1 MKKLRFKEADV
12 LDDQISEQNAP
23 ETTAIQ
29 ATPEEVTQATENAT
43 PEVPPTETV
52 PEPSYNDVTTPEG
65 SADATPSELAGGTDD
80 VTGSGV
86 SIQPETVS
94 VEVQIP
100 TQQLGQAVAMAT
112 GDVRTAETAPDLEA
126 EKQAQAEEAEQ
137 AETKDNLVAEQPT
150 EQPINNEPVAEE
162 PAPITEPTAEPQPV
176 QESLEHEEEE
186 RTINPEEMGAS
197 YRNLMKLRKQ
207 RESKLHEEIKIV
219 DEEDVE
225 DDSNEMG
232 ASYRNL
238 MKLNAEREQA
248 ELHEN
253 KNRLVDRC
261 ETLTDEEREQIK
273 KYFNAHPEDEAK
285 IDWSKAKSLTYSD
298 FKKAMKA
305 ELHENTEKDRNAHYV
320 GKTIEIIDM
329 KGEPQY
335 EGRTGVVEF
344 VDDIGQLHGTWG
356 GCAVIPGE
364 DSFKCIDSEPIKEAV
379 DLPKGSED
387 TEDLVDNETEEIA
400 EEDGLKDE
408 EETPKKG
415 KLNFKALSADVPE
428 DENPDLPK
436 GFGEDDSIDYDDDL
450 VKGFDDFTNAAND
463 EGIDYT
469 IGFDRD
475 SVEDT
480 TDFADRISNVLGDKD
495 ADDIN
500 AVADT
505 LRATADYIDDFAD
518 EAGESDEDAGDEDFE
533 DDEELEGDGE
543 KLDFKSL
550 LDDSDYDSED
560 TARVDYET
568 DDDDVADFKESMF
581 RRMSEKR
588 QSTNRYSETNKYF
601 RNIPCEGDECDD
613 YDEPRR
619 ERKPYK
625 FAKRHAPARGMRES
639 INRKEDLVKRPNRAE
654 KLNENIDFDSIVFP
668 AGSENVANEYRDRY
682 NDDLVSAH
690 ERVVE
695 SRRRAI
701 NDFHRSVR
709 ESRDRYSVPRRSY
722 REDYDEDYEDYRE
735 SYAPRDDRF
744 REALNSS
751 VRTSRMNETSSRNP
765 NSWENNRAIDKFE
778 ESSKFN
784 FKELLRNGYLG

>member
-23 ETTAIQ
+23 ETTAIP

-43 PEVPPTETV
+43 PEVPPTETA

-80 VTGSGV
+80 VAYGSGV
-86 SIQPETVS
+86 SVQPETVS

-137 AETKDNLVAEQPT
+137 SEAKDNLVAEQPT
-150 EQPINNEPVAEE
+150 EQASEEPTMGEPVAEE
-162 PAPITEPTAEPQPV
+162 PMPIEEPTEPQPV
-176 QESLEHEEEE
+176 QESLVKEA
-186 RTINPEEMGAS
+186 I
-197 YRNLMKLRKQ
+197 
-207 RESKLHEEIKIV
+207 EIA
-219 DEEDVE
+219 DE
-225 DDSNEMG
+225 DDVAEDKGEMG

-238 MKLNAEREQA
+238 MKLNAERERA
-248 ELHEN
+248 ELHEA
-253 KNRLVDRC
+253 KDRFIDRMAN
-261 ETLTDEEREQIK
+261 LSAMEREK
-273 KYFNAHPEDEAK
+273 VRMTLENHPEFEK
-285 IDWSKAKSLTYSD
+285 EIDWHDAKNMSYAEFAKAYED
-298 FKKAMKA
+298 FQNGKA
-305 ELHENTEKDRNAHYV
+305 LH
-320 GKTIEIIDM
+320 
-329 KGEPQY
+329 
-335 EGRTGVVEF
+335 
-344 VDDIGQLHGTWG
+344 
-356 GCAVIPGE
+356 
-364 DSFKCIDSEPIKEAV
+364 EAV

-387 TEDLVDNETEEIA
+387 TEDLVDNEAEEIA
-400 EEDGLKDE
+400 EEDGLE
-408 EETPKKG
+408 EETPKKD

-436 GFGEDDSIDYDDDL
+436 GFGEGDDTDYDDDIMR
-450 VKGFDDFTNAAND
+450 DFNDVGDSD
-463 EGIDYT
+463 EGIDLDF
-469 IGFDRD
+469 GAGDD
-475 SVEDT
+475 A
-480 TDFADRISNVLGDKD
+480 DFADKISDVLGGKD

-518 EAGESDEDAGDEDFE
+518 EAEESDEDAEDENF
-533 DDEELEGDGE
+533 DDDGELEDDGE

-550 LDDSDYDSED
+550 LSDGDYDSED

-568 DDDDVADFKESMF
+568 DDDDVDDFKESMF

-588 QSTNRYSETNKYF
+588 QSANRYSETNKYF
-601 RNIPCEGDECDD
+601 KNIPCEGDECEDC
-613 YDEPRR
+613 DEPRR

-625 FAKRHAPARGMRES
+625 FAKRHTPARGMRES

-654 KLNENIDFDSIVFP
+654 KLNENIDFDSIIFP
-668 AGSENVANEYRDRY
+668 AGSENVANEYRDKY

-695 SRRRAI
+695 SRKRAI
-701 NDFHRSVR
+701 DDFHRSVR
-709 ESRDRYSVPRRSY
+709 ESRDRYSVPRHSY
-722 REDYDEDYEDYRE
+722 RESRDYEDSYR
-735 SYAPRDDRF
+735 PRTNDRF

-751 VRTSRMNETSSRNP
+751 VRTSRMNETSNRNP

-778 ESSKFN
+778 ESEKFN
-784 FKELLRNGYLG
+784 FRELLRNGYLG